1 MNELVTRGRSAARSA
16 RVILEMGDTIGAVNR
31 AYYAMFDLARAALR
45 DIDPKL
51 AVAKKHATI
60 IARFSQHLVR
70 ERGFPQEHGRAL
82 RRAFDA
88 RLLADYSDIAYT
100 QAEARGIVDA
110 MERFVVEVEKV
121 VAHERTD
128 GDD

>member
-1 MNELVTRGRSAARSA
+1 
-16 RVILEMGDTIGAVNR
+16 MGDTIGAVNR

-60 IARFSQHLVR
+60 IARFSLHLVR
-70 ERGFPQEHGRAL
+70 ERGFPQELGRAL

-88 RLLADYSDIAYT
+88 RLLADYSDIAHT
-100 QAEARGIVDA
+100 QAEARAIVDA
-110 MERFVVEVEKV
+110 MERFVVAVEKV
-121 VAHERTD
+121 VGDERTD